1 MSLTLYNHKGF
12 DLSLSSSQTYSS
24 IPKVWFAGRE
34 ILGTIHDKQLG
45 GNFRSCSS
53 KGKLRKPQAAG
64 QARVCHTAVTGA
76 FLCLVSEGCACVLS
90 CDNSLVPHGKRSG
103 ILQAVMLEWVAI
115 SSSRGAFRSRDRTC
129 ISCFSCIGRQIFFF
143 F

>member
-1 MSLTLYNHKGF
+1 M
-12 DLSLSSSQTYSS
+12 SS

-34 ILGTIHDKQLG
+34 ILGTIHNKQLG
-45 GNFRSCSS
+45 SNFRSCSS

-115 SSSRGAFRSRDRTC
+115 SSSGGLSDPGIEVVSLGSPELAGGFLTTSTPWGFEEI
-129 ISCFSCIGRQIFFF
+129 ISQVLPRWCSG
-143 F
+143 